1 MPMTRV
7 TSLPVAAVV
16 CLAGFSPHAWA
27 QHPQAT
33 AAVAQ
38 VAAAHGE
45 FQGTVIDDRG
55 EPLTGAV
62 VSALGSTTAFAV
74 TDRAGRFAF
83 RTLPPGP
90 YLVRAHLKGY
100 IPPRAR
106 IIYVNSAARTT
117 SEIALAQRG
126 GPDEPPQVLAAGVS
140 APGEMAPAAAEADD
154 HDHGEAAWRLRHL
167 KRSVLKEV
175 ETAIVAVQ
183 DDDSF
188 LEDSFEGLARAMGY
202 PARAA
207 SSLFTDLPPLSGE
220 VNFLTTR
227 SFDSPHD
234 LFALDGLPRGVAFVS
249 LNAPT
254 DGGDWNIRGAMT
266 QGELASWV
274 VAGSYVRRMPASHQ
288 YEAGML
294 YSMQRYD
301 GNNPAALA
309 VVADSSRNAG
319 EVFAYDRWRVGRAV
333 TLQYGARYA
342 RYDYLD
348 EDALFS
354 PRAAVTLGPMQGFR
368 IRAAASRRQ
377 LAPGAEE
384 FMPQQGAVGVWLPP
398 ERTFSPLSSRHGFR
412 AERVEHYEVG
422 AEQEIGGGVVMGA
435 RAFRQAVSNQIV
447 TLFGISLPHGS
458 AADVGHY
465 YVTSGGDLDARGW
478 GVSLS
483 GEFNGFFRGS
493 LDYTLSDARWNRE
506 GPDARLVSLVAASA
520 NRTDPETVHD
530 FTTSLQTQIPQTST
544 RVYVLYK
551 LGSGFATPEA
561 LEGTGGVGA
570 RFDVQINQALPF
582 LNFTAA
588 HWEMLLTIRNLFR
601 DDFLDASIY
610 DELLVVKPPKRIVG
624 GLTVRF

>member
-7 TSLPVAAVV
+7 TFLPVAAVV
-16 CLAGFSPHAWA
+16 CLAGFTVRASA
-27 QHPQAT
+27 QVPPPI

-45 FQGTVIDDRG
+45 LQGIVTDDRG
-55 EPLTGAV
+55 DPLAGAV

-83 RTLPPGP
+83 RTLPPGQ

-106 IIYVNSAARTT
+106 ILHVNSAARTT
-117 SEIALAQRG
+117 SEIALAHRP
-126 GPDEPPQVLAAGVS
+126 GPDQPPQILTASVGTT
-140 APGEMAPAAAEADD
+140 GDNTAAADAGAEN

-175 ETAIVAVQ
+175 ETAIVAME

-188 LEDSFEGLARAMGY
+188 LEDSFERLGRAMGF

-220 VNFLTTR
+220 VNLLTTR

-234 LFALDGLPRGVAFVS
+234 LFSVDGPPRGVAFVS

-254 DGGDWNIRGAMT
+254 GGGDWNIRAAMT
-266 QGELASWV
+266 QGDIASWV
-274 VAGSYVRRMPASHQ
+274 VAGSYVRRLPVAHQ

-301 GNNPAALA
+301 GGNPAALVA
-309 VVADSSRNAG
+309 VTDGSRNAG
-319 EVFAYDRWRVGRAV
+319 EVFAYDRWRVGRGV
-333 TLQYGARYA
+333 MLQYGARYA

-354 PRAAVTLGPMQGFR
+354 PRVAVTFGPMQGLR
-368 IRAAASRRQ
+368 LRAAASRRQ

-384 FMPQQGAVGVWLPP
+384 FVPQGAVGVWLPP
-398 ERTFSPLSSRHGFR
+398 ERTFSPISGRNGFR
-412 AERVEHYEVG
+412 AERVEHYEIS

-435 RAFRQAVSNQIV
+435 RAFRQAVSDQMV
-447 TLFGISLPHGS
+447 TIFGISLPHRS
-458 AADVGHY
+458 AADLGHY
-465 YVTSGGDLDARGW
+465 YVASGGDLDARGW

-483 GEFNGFFRGS
+483 GEFSGVFRGA

-506 GPDARLVSLVAASA
+506 GPDARLVSLTARSA
-520 NRTDPETVHD
+520 NRTETETVHD
-530 FTTSLQTQIPQTST
+530 LTTSLQTQIPVTST

-551 LGSGFATPEA
+551 LGSGYAMPEA
-561 LEGTGGVGA
+561 LEGTGGIGA
-570 RFDVQINQALPF
+570 RFDVQISQALPF

-588 HWEMLLTIRNLFR
+588 QWEMLLTIRNLFR
-601 DDFLDASIY
+601 EDLLDASIY
-610 DELLVVKPPKRIVG
+610 DELLVIKPPKRIVG